1 MKATTMWK
9 VWCVFPNWWNWWWA
23 SANNTDLAIR
33 TQWQQQ
39 RWSSTWWL
47 LLTRK
52 QTKRQTDGC
61 RTDGPCNRKSEA
73 QFNVRSHTFLHTC
86 MHTSVVFI
94 YIYLYVGK
102 EFRPSVCLTLFSSSS
117 SSPTFV
123 MLDGWIVGWNE
134 WLVHWLL
141 FVAWLLP
148 ANVVVIV
155 WLFFCDSELSCLG
168 RVEMKVSRRVVVFL
182 LGFYC

>member
-1 MKATTMWK
+1 M
-9 VWCVFPNWWNWWWA
+9 F
-23 SANNTDLAIR
+23 
-33 TQWQQQ
+33 
-39 RWSSTWWL
+39 
-47 LLTRK
+47 
-52 QTKRQTDGC
+52 
-61 RTDGPCNRKSEA
+61 
-73 QFNVRSHTFLHTC
+73 VRIPSYIHVCILQL
-86 MHTSVVFI
+86 SL

-102 EFRPSVCLTLFSSSS
+102 EFRPSICLTLFSSSS

-155 WLFFCDSELSCLG
+155 WLFFCDSSC
-168 RVEMKVSRRVVVFL
+168 RV
-182 LGFYC
+182 

>member
-1 MKATTMWK
+1 M
-9 VWCVFPNWWNWWWA
+9 CV
-23 SANNTDLAIR
+23 SQLMV
-33 TQWQQQ
+33 
-39 RWSSTWWL
+39 SE
-47 LLTRK
+47 RK
-52 QTKRQTDGC
+52 QHRFGNTYAVAAAAVEQHFMITTNPPQTNQKTDGC
-61 RTDGPCNRKSEA
+61 RTDGPCNRKSEV

-102 EFRPSVCLTLFSSSS
+102 EFRPSVCLTLFYSSS

-155 WLFFCDSELSCLG
+155 WLFFCYSSC
-168 RVEMKVSRRVVVFL
+168 RV
-182 LGFYC
+182 